1 MSNSAQVQVYVCP
14 VSRVPQDH
22 LVVSHYLGFLSSA
35 EKLRYDQ
42 YHSKAARLFLISRV
56 LVKTVLADKL
66 GISPHEVNIQLHPN
80 GKPFVEGSKAVYF
93 NLTHSADVIILAVTE
108 EGEIGVDIE
117 QVDRVFDW
125 MRVDSV
131 LAPSEI
137 EWIKGNE
144 LIDPFSV
151 YQRFFQIWTLKEAYI
166 KCTGDGMSRH
176 LKMFNFHVLA
186 ERIQFFDSTNN
197 AQKTEEYYFES
208 YMYDSNFIFSI
219 CLQQSRSL
227 KRFNLDCFQLLP
239 CISMHRIIP
248 TPCKYNE
255 IKSL

>member
-1 MSNSAQVQVYVCP
+1 MSDVAQVQVYVCP

-22 LVVSHYLGFLSSA
+22 LVLSHYLGLLSSA

-42 YHSKAARLFLISRV
+42 YHPKAARLFLISRV

-66 GISPHEVNIQLHPN
+66 GISPYEVNLQLHPS
-80 GKPFVEGSKAVYF
+80 GKPFVQGGKAVYF

-117 QVDRVFDW
+117 QVDHEFEWR
-125 MRVDSV
+125 RVDSV
-131 LAPSEI
+131 LDLSEI
-137 EWIKGNE
+137 EWIKDKE
-144 LIDPFSV
+144 LTDSSSV

-166 KCTGDGMSRH
+166 KCTGEGMSRH
-176 LKMFNFHVLA
+176 LKMLNFHVLP
-186 ERIQFFDSTNN
+186 EHIQFLDSTND

-208 YMYDSNFIFSI
+208 YIYDYNFIFSI

-227 KRFNLDCFQLLP
+227 ERFSLDCFQLLP
-239 CISMHRIIP
+239 FISRHQITPI
-248 TPCKYNE
+248 PCKYN
-255 IKSL
+255 

>member
-1 MSNSAQVQVYVCP
+1 MSDSAQVQVYVCP

-22 LVVSHYLGFLSSA
+22 LVLSHYLRFLTSA

-42 YHSKAARLFLISRV
+42 YHPKAARLFLISRV
-56 LVKTVLADKL
+56 LVKSVLADKL
-66 GISPHEVNIQLHPN
+66 GIAPYEVNLQLHPN
-80 GKPFVEGSKAVYF
+80 GKPFVQGSKAVYF

-117 QVDRVFDW
+117 RVDREFDW
-125 MRVDSV
+125 TRVDSV

-176 LKMFNFHVLA
+176 LKMLNFHVLS
-186 ERIQFFDSTNN
+186 ERIQFLDSTNN
-197 AQKTEEYYFES
+197 AQKTEKYYFES
-208 YMYDSNFIFSI
+208 YMYDSDFIFSI

-227 KRFNLDCFQLLP
+227 EKFNLYCFQLLP
-239 CISMHRIIP
+239 FISMHRITP
-248 TPCKYNE
+248 MPCKYN
-255 IKSL
+255 

>member
-1 MSNSAQVQVYVCP
+1 MSDRAQVQVYVCP

-22 LVVSHYLGFLSSA
+22 LVLSHYLGFLSLA

-42 YHSKAARLFLISRV
+42 YHPKAARLFLISRV

-66 GISPHEVNIQLHPN
+66 GISPHEVNLLLHPN
-80 GKPFVEGSKAVYF
+80 GKPFVEGSKALYF

-117 QVDRVFDW
+117 RVDREFDW

-131 LAPSEI
+131 LAASEI

-176 LKMFNFHVLA
+176 LKMLNFHVSS
-186 ERIQFFDSTNN
+186 EYIQFLDSTNN
-197 AQKTEEYYFES
+197 AQKTEKYYFES
-208 YMYDSNFIFSI
+208 YIYDSDFIFSI

-227 KRFNLDCFQLLP
+227 EKFNLDCFQLLP
-239 CISMHRIIP
+239 FISMHRITP
-248 TPCKYNE
+248 MPCKYN
-255 IKSL
+255 

>member
-1 MSNSAQVQVYVCP
+1 MFDRAQVQVYVCP

-22 LVVSHYLGFLSSA
+22 LVLSHYLGFLNEA

-42 YHSKAARLFLISRV
+42 YHPKAARLFLISRV

-66 GISPHEVNIQLHPN
+66 GISPHEVNIELHPN
-80 GKPFVEGSKAVYF
+80 GKPFVRGSKAVYF

-117 QVDRVFDW
+117 RVDREFDW
-125 MRVDSV
+125 IRVDSV
-131 LAPSEI
+131 LAASEI
-137 EWIKGNE
+137 EWIRVNE

-176 LKMFNFHVLA
+176 LKMLNFHVLS
-186 ERIQFFDSTNN
+186 ERIQFLDSTNN

-208 YMYDSNFIFSI
+208 YIYDSNFIFSI
-219 CLQQSRSL
+219 CLQQSYNL
-227 KRFNLDCFQLLP
+227 ERFNLDCFQLLP
-239 CISMHRIIP
+239 FISTHRITP
-248 TPCKYNE
+248 TPCTYN
-255 IKSL
+255 

>member
-1 MSNSAQVQVYVCP
+1 MSDRAQVQVYVCP

-22 LVVSHYLGFLSSA
+22 MILSHYLGFLSSA

-42 YHSKAARLFLISRV
+42 YHPKAARLFLISRV

-66 GISPHEVNIQLHPN
+66 GISPHEVNLLLHPN

-108 EGEIGVDIE
+108 EREIGVDIE
-117 QVDRVFDW
+117 QVDREFEW

-131 LAPSEI
+131 LAPIEI
-137 EWIKGNE
+137 EWIKENE
-144 LIDPFSV
+144 LTDPFSV

-166 KCTGDGMSRH
+166 KCTGEGMSRH
-176 LKMFNFHVLA
+176 LKKLNFHVLP
-186 ERIQFFDSTNN
+186 EHIQFLDSTND

-208 YMYDSNFIFSI
+208 YIYDSNFIFSI
-219 CLQQSRSL
+219 CLQQSHNL
-227 KRFNLDCFQLLP
+227 ERFNLNCFQLLP
-239 CISMHRIIP
+239 FISTHRITP
-248 TPCKYNE
+248 TPCKYN
-255 IKSL
+255 

>member
-1 MSNSAQVQVYVCP
+1 MSDRAQVQVYVYP

-22 LVVSHYLGFLSSA
+22 LVLSHYLGFLSSA

-42 YHSKAARLFLISRV
+42 YHPKAARLFLISRV

-66 GISPHEVNIQLHPN
+66 GISPHEVNLLLHPN

-117 QVDRVFDW
+117 QVDREFEW

-131 LAPSEI
+131 LAPIEI
-137 EWIKGNE
+137 EWIKENE
-144 LIDPFSV
+144 LTEPFSV

-166 KCTGDGMSRH
+166 KCTGEGMSRH
-176 LKMFNFHVLA
+176 LKKLNFHVLP
-186 ERIQFFDSTNN
+186 EHIQFLDSTND
-197 AQKTEEYYFES
+197 AQKTEQYYFES
-208 YMYDSNFIFSI
+208 YIYDSNFIFSI
-219 CLQQSRSL
+219 CLQQSLSL
-227 KRFNLDCFQLLP
+227 ERFSLDCFQLLP
-239 CISMHRIIP
+239 FISTHRITL
-248 TPCKYNE
+248 TPCKYN
-255 IKSL
+255 